1 MHESATVMLE
11 GRSVAYKIRAS
22 QRARYLSL
30 RINLGTGLV
39 VVMPPGFRR
48 SELPRV
54 FEKKAKWIVKTL
66 DHYETILRQA
76 GLEVPAGQ
84 LLFMGRPYTAQIL
97 HGEVTSVDVKSGQI
111 VLTLAPRD
119 RRRARRVLESW
130 FRRQAMELVNGF
142 VTKVNERYRFKVGRV
157 FIRDQRSKWG
167 ACSSQGNLS
176 FNWRLVMAPL
186 DVLRYV
192 VVHELCHL
200 AEFNHTKNFWE
211 LVAREAPDYARHR
224 EWLKT
229 RGPLLGMLPESV
241 SELTSRP

>member
-1 MHESATVMLE
+1 MLE
-11 GRSVAYKIRAS
+11 GRSVAYKIRPS

-39 VVMPPGFRR
+39 VVMPPGFRK

-54 FEKKAKWIVKTL
+54 FQKKAKWIVKTL

-84 LLFMGRPYTAQIL
+84 LLFMGRPYGAHIVQADT
-97 HGEVTSVDVKSGQI
+97 TSVDIKSGQI
-111 VLTLAPRD
+111 VVSLAPRD
-119 RRRARRVLESW
+119 RRRACRVLEEW
-130 FRRQAMELVNGF
+130 YRRQAEELIKGF
-142 VTKVNERYRFKVGRV
+142 VAKVNEKYGFKVGRV

-200 AEFNHTKNFWE
+200 AEFNHNKKFWE
-211 LVAREAPDYARHR
+211 LVAREAPDYAKHRH
-224 EWLKT
+224 WLKT
-229 RGPLLGMLPESV
+229 RGPLLGMLPES
-241 SELTSRP
+241 LQQLAFRH